1 MKTKRNE
8 TSTDQTRLQ
17 KRSLVQASTSSVND
31 NNTDS
36 ADSSVSSRTRARSKQ
51 TSSNRGQDSPAQAT
65 RPSQAPSRRRGTVSA
80 GSTVSAP
87 ETIQLANS
95 EAANGFSHV
104 ESNPQPSETLI
115 MPPASAPPCSGNA
128 ATDNAASHLSLPG
141 VGSLLSPPGTKAQQ
155 YASAH
160 PVTYAQS
167 SHQATLVAPEP
178 HAPLLL
184 LAGMVPPQHARQ
196 PLYSTN
202 EQGFALRQEMLPSPP
217 QQLLGPSMGRRTPK
231 KPAMAFLYAVAR
243 IADNSDNWSW
253 IRWSESGEEL
263 EIGDWDLF
271 IMSLNSLGFTASK
284 RESVM
289 KNFYG
294 YGFELLT
301 DARRRIP
308 SGDGQEWSVLKQ
320 DSFKRNR
327 PDLLK
332 GVYRT
337 KAVSRRQ
344 PARQTDDN

>member
-1 MKTKRNE
+1 
-8 TSTDQTRLQ
+8 
-17 KRSLVQASTSSVND
+17 
-31 NNTDS
+31 
-36 ADSSVSSRTRARSKQ
+36 
-51 TSSNRGQDSPAQAT
+51 
-65 RPSQAPSRRRGTVSA
+65 
-80 GSTVSAP
+80 
-87 ETIQLANS
+87 
-95 EAANGFSHV
+95 
-104 ESNPQPSETLI
+104 
-115 MPPASAPPCSGNA
+115 
-128 ATDNAASHLSLPG
+128 
-141 VGSLLSPPGTKAQQ
+141 
-155 YASAH
+155 
-160 PVTYAQS
+160 
-167 SHQATLVAPEP
+167 
-178 HAPLLL
+178 
-184 LAGMVPPQHARQ
+184 
-196 PLYSTN
+196 
-202 EQGFALRQEMLPSPP
+202 
-217 QQLLGPSMGRRTPK
+217 
-231 KPAMAFLYAVAR
+231 